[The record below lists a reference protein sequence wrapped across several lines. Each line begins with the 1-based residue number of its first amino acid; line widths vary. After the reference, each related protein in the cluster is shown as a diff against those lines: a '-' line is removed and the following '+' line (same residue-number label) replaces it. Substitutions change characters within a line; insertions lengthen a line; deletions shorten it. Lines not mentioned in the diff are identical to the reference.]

1 MAEIPSFVKRVGDS
15 IVYNGDGEF
24 IFYVPEKQYDLSI
37 VKSIGDYISLLGVIN
52 YSIEKNGK
60 SSGLKTFNCPTRFI
74 TKPYTFEKVRG
85 VRLIKTDKK
94 QDYRLLKYK
103 KGDPIIVSVK
113 VPEEIE
119 NVEQMM
125 NLFVITGNVPNT
137 IPYDKLQNYFI
148 ENMDMNGNSYGLSLQ
163 MFGIIIS
170 ELCRDP
176 KKLDQPFRLSKSKDM
191 TNYPTLSI
199 KEISKMISPYSAI
212 ISENFDDSVVHAA
225 MNKNKNVDIPLEKV
239 LMGSDDE

>member
-15 IVYNGDGEF
+15 IVYNDDGEF
-24 IFYVPEKQYDLSI
+24 IFYVPEKQYDLNI
-37 VKSIGDYISLLGVIN
+37 VKPIGDYFSMLGLVN

-60 SSGLKTFNCPTRFI
+60 SSVLKAFNCPTRFI
-74 TKPYTFEKVRG
+74 TKPFKYEKLRDVK
-85 VRLIKTDKK
+85 LIKTDKK
-94 QDYRLLKYK
+94 QDYRKLIYK
-103 KGDPIIVSVK
+103 RGDPIIVSVK

-163 MFGIIIS
+163 MFGVVLS

-176 KKLDQPFRLSKSKDM
+176 NNIDRPFRLSKSKDM
-191 TNYPTLSI
+191 TNYRTISI
-199 KEISKMISPYSAI
+199 KEVSKLISPYSAI
-212 ISENFDDSVVHAA
+212 VSENFDDSVVHSI
-225 MNKNKNVDIPLEKV
+225 MNKDKNVDIPLEKV
-239 LMGSDDE
+239 LMGSDD